1 MLDRHPLLSPGE
13 KNIVAALRK
22 YEDEFTPEV
31 GAAVGRLLSATLS
44 PMPIK
49 AEPKDAKEALQI
61 ITTVVLPVRREKRLA
76 LTKKEEAEAE
86 ELAQAARA
94 AMEAANAAKGA
105 ARKAKRK
112 AIGAREGRAAM
123 ERVVETTTRVVF
135 R

>member
-1 MLDRHPLLSPGE
+1 M
-13 KNIVAALRK
+13 
-22 YEDEFTPEV
+22 
-31 GAAVGRLLSATLS
+31 
-44 PMPIK
+44 
-49 AEPKDAKEALQI
+49 
-61 ITTVVLPVRREKRLA
+61 
-76 LTKKEEAEAE
+76 TKKEEAEAE